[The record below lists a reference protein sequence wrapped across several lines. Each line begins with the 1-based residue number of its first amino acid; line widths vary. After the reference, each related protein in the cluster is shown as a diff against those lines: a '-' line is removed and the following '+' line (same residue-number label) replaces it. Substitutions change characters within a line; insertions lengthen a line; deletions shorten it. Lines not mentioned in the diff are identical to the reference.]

1 MDKKKKKA
9 LGEGTLCM
17 SVDSSFFV
25 PRKAPSRAL
34 SRELFCTPK
43 SSLGHFRGSFFVPQ
57 KAPWGTFEGAF
68 LFPKKL
74 PRKCHQ
80 KALRLVWRWQK
91 PKKTGYSDEPPN
103 YYFNYEDVRTVGTL
117 FTKCLAE
124 MLVIPRKLPRDFQR
138 KEWC

>member
-1 MDKKKKKA
+1 MGEGLTVVDGGRGWRWSGGGQKEKKA

-57 KAPWGTFEGAF
+57 KAP
-68 LFPKKL
+68 
-74 PRKCHQ
+74 
-80 KALRLVWRWQK
+80 
-91 PKKTGYSDEPPN
+91 
-103 YYFNYEDVRTVGTL
+103 
-117 FTKCLAE
+117 
-124 MLVIPRKLPRDFQR
+124 
-138 KEWC
+138 